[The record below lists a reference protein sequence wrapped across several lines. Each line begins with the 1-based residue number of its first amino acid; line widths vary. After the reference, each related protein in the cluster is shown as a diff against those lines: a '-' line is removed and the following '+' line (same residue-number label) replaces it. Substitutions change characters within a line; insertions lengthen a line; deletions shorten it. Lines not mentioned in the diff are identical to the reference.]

1 MDDAQLAQAIAKQ
14 SIARHPSK
22 DHAHWFIRQ
31 RTVVAGGR
39 DVTDTPFVPK
49 VGVLTDKEGALYG
62 QKVQTGDRKLTVDG
76 TVQIDTGLTLVTKD
90 DAGVQLQQ
98 WNVYY
103 VAPWEMNGKAVVER
117 FVFARPLNKVD
128 S

>member
-1 MDDAQLAQAIAKQ
+1 MDDARLAQGLAKR
-14 SIARHPSK
+14 SVARHPSK
-22 DHAHWFIRQ
+22 DHAHWFIR
-31 RTVVAGGR
+31 RRVVVPGGR
-39 DVTDTPFVPK
+39 DITDTEFVPK

-62 QKVQTGDRKLTVDG
+62 QKVQTGDRKLTIDG
-76 TVQIDTGLTLVTKD
+76 TVEIDTGLTLVTKN
-90 DAGVQLQQ
+90 DAGEQQQQ

-103 VAPWEMNGKAVVER
+103 VAPWEMNGVAVER